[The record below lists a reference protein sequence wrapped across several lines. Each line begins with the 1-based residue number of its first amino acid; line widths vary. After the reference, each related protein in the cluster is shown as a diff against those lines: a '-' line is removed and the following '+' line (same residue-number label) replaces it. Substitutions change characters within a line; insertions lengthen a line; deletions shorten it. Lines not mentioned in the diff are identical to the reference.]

1 MAVFEE
7 RPEILDLEHLSRQTM
22 GDEAVQREVAG
33 LFMDQTA
40 KVLKLMRE
48 TALVSQR
55 SDAAH
60 QLKGSA
66 RAVGAWRVA
75 EAAEIVER
83 LAPDASEDQFMEAM
97 AGLHASVAEARAAIA
112 AIIGEPAAGSL

>member
-1 MAVFEE
+1 
-7 RPEILDLEHLSRQTM
+7 M

-33 LFMDQTA
+33 LFMDQA
-40 KVLKLMRE
+40 VKVLKVMRE
-48 TALVSQR
+48 AAHVSQR

-75 EAAEIVER
+75 EAAEVVER
-83 LAPDASEDQFMEAM
+83 LAPDVTQDQLMEAM

-112 AIIGEPAAGSL
+112 AIIGDPAAGSL

>member
-1 MAVFEE
+1 
-7 RPEILDLEHLSRQTM
+7 M
-22 GDEAVQREVAG
+22 GDEEVQREVAG

-40 KVLKLMRE
+40 SVLKVLRE
-48 TALVSQR
+48 AAHAPQR
-55 SDAAH
+55 VDAAH

-75 EAAEIVER
+75 AAAEIVER
-83 LAPDASEDQFMEAM
+83 LGPDASDDQLMEAM

-112 AIIGEPAAGSL
+112 AIIGTPAAGSL